1 MKMPGLSR
9 LFLAIVVA
17 AGSLAPATASACSAC
32 MGDPSSKT
40 AGAANGAI
48 FLMLGFIALM
58 LGFVGAFV
66 YHLAKRANAPVP
78 PHVEATAAM
87 TAEDDFK

>member
-1 MKMPGLSR
+1 MKMPGFSR
-9 LFLAIVVA
+9 LILAVAVV
-17 AGSLAPATASACSAC
+17 AGSLVPATASACAAC

-58 LGFVGAFV
+58 LGFIGTFIF
-66 YHLAKRANAPVP
+66 HLAKRANAPVP
-78 PHVEATAAM
+78 PHVEASAAM
-87 TAEDDFK
+87 TAGDDFK